1 MEYRTLGRTG
11 LEASVLGIGGGG
23 LSRLGQSTGYDSA
36 HSVAIVRQAIEHGV
50 NLIDTSEVYGTEPI
64 VGEAIGGFERDRIII
79 STKKTPRDDN
89 GVIGATRLIEGLEAS
104 LERLRTDRIDIYH
117 LHGVRADDY
126 ERVRDELVPTLERL
140 RSDGKIAA
148 IGITEA
154 FNSDPAHRML
164 ESAVADDCWEVMMV
178 GFNILNQSA
187 RSRVLATAREK
198 GIGILDMFAVRN
210 DLHQPEKLK
219 ETVAKLIE
227 RGEVDG
233 RKIDRDDP
241 LGFLLRP
248 DDPHAA
254 VSLPDAAYRFCRD
267 EPGIDVVLCG
277 TSSPEH
283 LRDNVASIE
292 RPPLPDSDRSKLIEL
307 FGSVDSVSGQ

>member
-11 LEASVLGIGGGG
+11 LQASVLGIGGGG

-50 NLIDTSEVYGTEPI
+50 NLIDSSEVYGTEPI

-104 LERLRTDRIDIYH
+104 LERLQTERVDIYH
-117 LHGVRADDY
+117 LHGVRTDDY
-126 ERVRDELVPTLERL
+126 EQVRDELVPTLERL

-148 IGITEA
+148 LGITEP

-164 ESAVADDCWEVMMV
+164 ELAVADDCWEVMMV

-187 RSRVLATAREK
+187 RTRVLAAAREK

-227 RGEVDG
+227 RGEVDA

-248 DDPHAA
+248 DDPQAA

-283 LRDNVASIE
+283 LRENVASIE
-292 RPPLPDSDRSKLIEL
+292 RPPLADSDRSKLVEL